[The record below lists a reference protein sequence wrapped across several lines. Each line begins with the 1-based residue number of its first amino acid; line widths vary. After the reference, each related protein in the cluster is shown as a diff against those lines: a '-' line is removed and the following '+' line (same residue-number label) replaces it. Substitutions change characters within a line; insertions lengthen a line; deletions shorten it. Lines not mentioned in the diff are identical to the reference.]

1 MKLRIII
8 AILAVTISSNL
19 FSQKKYTLDDCKKLT
34 ETRNIN
40 LKNSDLDILSAVQT
54 SKEAYTKYFPE
65 IKGSAFG
72 FKNSRSVVSMDL
84 GGIQVNTLKS
94 GLTGGITA
102 IQPIYTGGNIS
113 NSNKLAKL
121 GEEVSK
127 YQKEITKN
135 DVLLETEKS
144 FWLLA
149 SLMDKLE
156 TIHTIENHLNAL
168 LKKVESSVA
177 AGTTITNDIL
187 KVKLKI
193 NETIALKSKT
203 TNAMT
208 LCKMSLCQQMGL
220 SLDSIQTFD
229 IIVPD
234 FIHIESPAIY
244 YVVHESVMYD
254 RPEYRILDKGI
265 TASKL
270 ETKIKQS
277 EYLPTVSIGA
287 NYGYDNFSNRNH
299 MSGTIFAT
307 VSIPLS
313 DLWGGSYAIK
323 KQKIKE
329 QIAYNKYEQG
339 KQLLLLEMKQAQ
351 NDFDES
357 YRQVNIAKSA
367 IAQSIE
373 NLRLYNNYLAAGTTE
388 ISQVL
393 DAESML
399 SQSQN
404 NYTDACINY
413 YINKAKY
420 LQVTNNHSALTR

>member
-1 MKLRIII
+1 MKLTIII
-8 AILAVTISSNL
+8 ALLAITISNNL
-19 FSQKKYTLDDCKKLT
+19 FSQKKYTLDDCKKIA
-34 ETRNIN
+34 EAHNIN
-40 LKNSDLDILSAVQT
+40 LKNSDLDVLSAAQT

-65 IKGSAFG
+65 IKASAFG
-72 FKNSRSVVSMDL
+72 FNNSRSVVSMDL

-94 GLTGGITA
+94 GVTGGITA

-127 YQKEITKN
+127 YQREITNN

-144 FWLLA
+144 FWLLT
-149 SLMDKLE
+149 SLMDKLK
-156 TIHTIENHLNAL
+156 TIQTVENHLNAL

-193 NETIALKSKT
+193 NETTALKSKT
-203 TNAMT
+203 TNAIT
-208 LCKMSLCQQMGL
+208 LCKMNLCQQIGL
-220 SLDSIQTFD
+220 SLDSVQTFE
-229 IIVPD
+229 IVAPD
-234 FIHIESPAIY
+234 FASIESPAAY
-244 YVVHESVMYD
+244 YVLHESVMYD
-254 RPEYRILDKGI
+254 KPEYKLLDKGV

-277 EYLPTVSIGA
+277 QYLPTVSIGA
-287 NYGYDNFSNRNH
+287 NYGYDNFSDHNH
-299 MSGTIFAT
+299 MNGIVFAT

-323 KQKIKE
+323 RQKIKE

-373 NLRLYNNYLAAGTTE
+373 NLRLYNNYLTAGTTE

-413 YINKAKY
+413 YIYKAKY
-420 LQVTNNHSALTR
+420 LQVTNNHRTSNR